1 MEMDIYFM
9 REALREAEKARL
21 KQEVPVG
28 AVLVREGRIVARG
41 HNLRESR
48 GNPLAHA
55 EILVLEKAARRLGGW
70 RLEETTLYV
79 TLEPCLMCV
88 GALVAARVR
97 RLVYG
102 ASDPKVGAV
111 RSLLPAAALP
121 GLNHRIEVVGGILE
135 EECRRILKDF
145 FRERRRRDG

>member
-1 MEMDIYFM
+1 MG
-9 REALREAEKARL
+9 EALREAGKARL

-55 EILVLEKAARRLGGW
+55 EILVIEKAARRLDGW
-70 RLEETTLYV
+70 RLEETVLYV
-79 TLEPCLMCV
+79 TLEPCLMCL
-88 GALVAARVR
+88 GALVAARVK

-111 RSLLPAAALP
+111 HSLLAAADLP
-121 GLNHRIEVVGGILE
+121 GLNHRLEVISGVRE
-135 EECRRILKDF
+135 AECREILKEF